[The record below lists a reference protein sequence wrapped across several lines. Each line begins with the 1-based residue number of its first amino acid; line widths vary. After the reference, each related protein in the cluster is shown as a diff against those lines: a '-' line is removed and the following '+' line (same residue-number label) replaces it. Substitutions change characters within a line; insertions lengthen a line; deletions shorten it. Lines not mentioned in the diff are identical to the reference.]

1 MRKNG
6 MNVLNVVIVLLFLCI
21 FALVI
26 ERYNS

>member
-1 MRKNG
+1 MDISY
-6 MNVLNVVIVLLFLCI
+6 MNVLNVVIVLMVLCI

>member
-1 MRKNG
+1 MEIID
-6 MNVLNVVIVLLFLCI
+6 MEVLNVVIVLMVLCI